1 MMRGSAHVLCT
12 AIAAAVTCSS
22 CASTARAPAP
32 ARTQIALSDT
42 AVSPE
47 NLTSSRDGTVYF
59 GSMTKGTIYRA
70 APGAARAEPWILG
83 SSAGLTRV
91 LGVLADDESNTLWVC
106 QNATTGAGGAPVVGQ
121 PALRA
126 FDLKSGAAKGIYP
139 FPPNSRICNDIAVS
153 ADGSAYVSESYGG
166 RVHRLK
172 RGASA
177 LDVWASDSVLNVI
190 DGLAFLADGSLYV
203 NNIATGRLFR
213 IPVEA
218 DGSAGAIVPIETSMP
233 LGRPD
238 GLRTAGPLTLIQA
251 EQTGRVTELTINGD
265 RAVVRVV
272 QAGLTRP
279 SGVTIVDGDAIV
291 LVEFN
296 RAVLIPRPAVTSGPP
311 R

>member
-1 MMRGSAHVLCT
+1 MR
-12 AIAAAVTCSS
+12 
-22 CASTARAPAP
+22 STARALCTLFAGAVASTSCASVARAP
-32 ARTQIALSDT
+32 ARTQIAPGDT

-70 APGAARAEPWILG
+70 LPGAARAEPWILA
-83 SSAGLTRV
+83 STAGLTRV
-91 LGVLADDESNTLWVC
+91 LGVLADDEFNTLWVC

-126 FDLKSGAAKGIYP
+126 FDLTSGAAKGTYP

-153 ADGSAYVSESYGG
+153 SDGTAYVSESYGG

-172 RGASA
+172 RGAAA
-177 LDVWASDSVLNVI
+177 LEVWASDSALNVI

-203 NNIATGRLFR
+203 NNIATGKLYR
-213 IPVEA
+213 IPVKS

-238 GLRTAGPLTLIQA
+238 GLRTAGPRTLIQA
-251 EQTGRVTELTINGD
+251 EQAGRVTELTINGD
-265 RAVVRVV
+265 RADVRVV
-272 QAGLTRP
+272 QADLTRP
-279 SGVTIVDGDAIV
+279 SGVTIVGDSAIV
-291 LVEFN
+291 LVEFS
-296 RAVLIPRPAVTSGPP
+296 RAVVVPYRPR
-311 R
+311 